1 MLIALEQNVHCPTP
15 LFLSRE
21 RRRGIHI
28 HELSRHIKYLSRAN
42 NLIIFDIYLKSD
54 NITSAGTRGVIRPIL
69 QFYVNPK
76 VFHT

>member
-1 MLIALEQNVHCPTP
+1 MFTAPH
-15 LFLSRE
+15 LFFYRVRE
-21 RRRGIHI
+21 DVGFII